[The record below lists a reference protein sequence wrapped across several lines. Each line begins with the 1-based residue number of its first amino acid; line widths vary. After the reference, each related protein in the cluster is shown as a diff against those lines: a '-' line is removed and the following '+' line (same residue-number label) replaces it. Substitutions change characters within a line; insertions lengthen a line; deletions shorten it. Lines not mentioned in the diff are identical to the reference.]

1 MMNKYEDMAS
11 YKGTIKKK
19 ENGIISV
26 VKENYP
32 LIYDEDIDRFLSYFS
47 KDNDMKKFT
56 SLGATIAIAMDIDRL
71 SEEEIKELEKTVY
84 EESLPYGTDMDGYY
98 VDEDSIVMESP
109 SIKKGR
115 R

>member
-1 MMNKYEDMAS
+1 MNKYEDMAS

-26 VKENYP
+26 VKEDYP

-47 KDNDMKKFT
+47 KDNNLNKLT
-56 SLGATIAIAMDIDRL
+56 SLGASIAIAMDIDRL
-71 SEEEIKELEKTVY
+71 SKEEIKELEKIVY

-98 VDEDSIVMESP
+98 VDEESIVRMELSTK
-109 SIKKGR
+109 KKGIR
-115 R
+115 

>member
-1 MMNKYEDMAS
+1 MNKYEDMAS

-19 ENGIISV
+19 ENGIISI
-26 VKENYP
+26 VKKDYP

-84 EESLPYGTDMDGYY
+84 EESLPSGTDMDGYY